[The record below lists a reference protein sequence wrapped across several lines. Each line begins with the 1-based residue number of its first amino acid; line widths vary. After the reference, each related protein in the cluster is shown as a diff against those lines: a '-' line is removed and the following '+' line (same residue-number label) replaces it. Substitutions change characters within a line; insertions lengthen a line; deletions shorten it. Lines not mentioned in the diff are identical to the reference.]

1 LPHDEQEGFR
11 SAARSLALPFGAV
24 ALALRGRI
32 VLLARAVSRLSPCLI
47 GPVGGLSAPTPTC
60 HLLLD
65 RRQPG
70 AGGH

>member
-11 SAARSLALPFGAV
+11 SAAQPLALPFGTV
-24 ALALRGRI
+24 ALALRSRI

-47 GPVGGLSAPTPTC
+47 GPVGGLPAATPTC

-65 RRQPG
+65 RRQPR
-70 AGGH
+70 ASGH